1 MKWNVWGCGMKEN
14 GWGLK
19 DEVGRLKVKDLG
31 FWVEGEDWRVEVW
44 GLRLRIKGWGWRI
57 WFSACGVTHTFF
69 QKYSAQS
76 SNSYKRR
83 QSLLFN
89 IALRWVYNT
98 VFWLYKIYLIQQ
110 LEVIE
115 ITKYSHKSKIKDDVC
130 LSPTEWGGE
139 DVLVVGLQA
148 LGGSHHGAVVY
159 VRLSEAVMMFW

>member
-1 MKWNVWGCGMKEN
+1 MKEN

-89 IALRWVYNT
+89 IALRWVYST